1 MENELAD
8 EPVAEAVP
16 AGAKGKKDKA
26 PPEPMVSIR
35 ELYQFAEPIDVFN
48 LVFSVLLA
56 LGTGFG
62 QVSFLLMFGGL
73 MDSFGS
79 TAGSNRFKGD
89 PWLWQGILIIG
100 GCLWAS
106 SFIYNAM
113 TDWSRERMLV
123 KWKCLYLKAIVR
135 QDVGWYDTNNPTEL
149 APRIG
154 EATKLIEEGMGGKAM
169 IFFEWVGMGIS
180 GLVLCFYYNWAVGL
194 VVLAR
199 EATPALT
206 RA

>member
-1 MENELAD
+1 MIGSAPSEVPPAIVFGAILA
-8 EPVAEAVP
+8 PFVP
-16 AGAKGKKDKA
+16 
-26 PPEPMVSIR
+26 
-35 ELYQFAEPIDVFN
+35 
-48 LVFSVLLA
+48 
-56 LGTGFG
+56 
-62 QVSFLLMFGGL
+62 GL
-73 MDSFGS
+73 SEY
-79 TAGSNRFKGD
+79 
-89 PWLWQGILIIG
+89 LIIG

-194 VVLAR
+194 VVLACG
-199 EATPALT
+199 
-206 RA
+206 